1 MQRQYQK
8 WRDSAVEAQTPL
20 TAEDRQKFEATL
32 LQGLPVVIHDTLLVP
47 DSDTAFVTAANPEG
61 RFIHG
66 QNHLGYVIAAAD
78 SINSKG
84 IAEAIQWAEIQKDA
98 PEGDGH
104 GPFTAHSHPARYQ
117 QD

>member
-1 MQRQYQK
+1 FVSIVADRCARRQYFN
-8 WRDSAVEAQTPL
+8 SL
-20 TAEDRQKFEATL
+20 LSAEDRQKFEVTL
-32 LQGLPVVIHDTLLVP
+32 LQGRPVVINDTLLVP

-84 IAEAIQWAEIQKDA
+84 VAEGRCCTN
-98 PEGDGH
+98 PEQGET
-104 GPFTAHSHPARYQ
+104 PLSPNKF
-117 QD
+117 